1 MRFARHVLTIVLFL
15 ATARAACA
23 QDPVRKR
30 NLLFIGESK
39 GYQHDSVSTAMAT
52 LYHLGRATGGW
63 DTFFRT
69 DCGAITKK
77 TLKYGAKNL
86 DAFDAVV
93 FFTDGNLG
101 MDDSQKADLLS
112 FVRDDGKG
120 FIGIHS
126 ATITFVSWPEY
137 GKMIGGYF
145 DGHPWGVFDAPLVVE
160 DAGFPGMA
168 NLPPAFTLK
177 DEIYQLRDYSRANVR
192 VLLRLDAARID
203 LARKGV
209 KRTDK
214 DFAVMWAREYGK
226 GRVLYN
232 GMGHQRDVWD
242 RPDIQKMWVEQ
253 VRWAMGLVPGD
264 ATPRPLPAE

>member
-1 MRFARHVLTIVLFL
+1 
-15 ATARAACA
+15 
-23 QDPVRKR
+23 
-30 NLLFIGESK
+30 
-39 GYQHDSVSTAMAT
+39 
-52 LYHLGRATGGW
+52 
-63 DTFFRT
+63 
-69 DCGAITKK
+69 
-77 TLKYGAKNL
+77 
-86 DAFDAVV
+86 
-93 FFTDGNLG
+93 
-101 MDDSQKADLLS
+101 
-112 FVRDDGKG
+112 
-120 FIGIHS
+120 
-126 ATITFVSWPEY
+126 
-137 GKMIGGYF
+137 
-145 DGHPWGVFDAPLVVE
+145 
-160 DAGFPGMA
+160 MA